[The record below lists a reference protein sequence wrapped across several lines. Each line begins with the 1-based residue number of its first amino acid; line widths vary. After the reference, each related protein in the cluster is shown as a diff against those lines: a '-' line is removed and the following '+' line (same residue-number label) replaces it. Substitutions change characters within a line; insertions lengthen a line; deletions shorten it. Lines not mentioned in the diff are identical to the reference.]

1 MGTLLRADH
10 GEYRRPFIPD
20 PLLAQRLLQLPRCS
34 SPAKDIVR
42 GAFLDRKG
50 GSRVWT
56 ALWLRG
62 GRCAILFPEP
72 DRSSLRRF
80 TGIKWWSPRT
90 AALYGLSVSF
100 VSQIF
105 LLEQIK
111 DPRGALEA
119 VLPVYGPLVSYVPDG
134 DNSDR
139 TNPAP
144 RESGPVGQLPQC
156 DHWHRNLRRPCVWTT
171 GRSKLE
177 NPGSRCLSPLSTK

>member
-1 MGTLLRADH
+1 M
-10 GEYRRPFIPD
+10 
-20 PLLAQRLLQLPRCS
+20 
-34 SPAKDIVR
+34 R

-72 DRSSLRRF
+72 DRSSLKRF

-111 DPRGALEA
+111 DPRGALDA
-119 VLPVYGPLVSYVPDG
+119 VLTYCTRADTVGVLFAPGPSK
-134 DNSDR
+134 DR
-139 TNPAP
+139 
-144 RESGPVGQLPQC
+144 
-156 DHWHRNLRRPCVWTT
+156 
-171 GRSKLE
+171 
-177 NPGSRCLSPLSTK
+177 GSRMPLALYSR

>member
-1 MGTLLRADH
+1 MEALTTALGTINITLWWLHGLNVPMGTLLRADH

-119 VLPVYGPLVSYVPDG
+119 VLTYCTRADTVGVLFAPGPSK
-134 DNSDR
+134 DR
-139 TNPAP
+139 
-144 RESGPVGQLPQC
+144 
-156 DHWHRNLRRPCVWTT
+156 
-171 GRSKLE
+171 
-177 NPGSRCLSPLSTK
+177 GSRMPLALYSR